1 MSDAWKSD
9 LRPLFN
15 PSSIALIGASESSSR
30 ARAVFN
36 NLREFGYRGEIFP
49 VNPTRSEF
57 FGLKCY
63 SSVTAIPATID
74 AFIMAIQRDR
84 VIPALE
90 ACVEKGV
97 QAGVIVS
104 AGFTE
109 ASAEGKVL
117 QDQLTKIAEA
127 AKIRICGPNCF
138 GVANIHDRVAL
149 LLGTDVRHVQPGKI
163 GLLFQ
168 SGGLLNLMLLAAWDR
183 GWGVSHAIS
192 CGNEAVVHVA
202 HYTEYLVR
210 DDRTQVVGIL
220 AEGIK
225 DPEKFLT
232 IAKLAAELE
241 KPLIVLKIGKSAKG
255 VTAAQAHTGTL
266 VGSDAA
272 FDAVCTQYGVVR
284 VHDLDDFIETV
295 ELFSKRKKL
304 RGDRLGFIAPSG
316 AECGLIADIATDA
329 GIELPEFS
337 PKTVDR
343 LKQVQSPFL
352 AIRNPMNAPEQYTR
366 KGEIFNACI
375 DALIEDE
382 NIDILGLRLPLPRL
396 REDKD
401 VVNRFADI
409 VKTGEKTDKL
419 LIVFSRASVSL
430 PEYWR
435 QLLREHQIPFLLEYR
450 KGFKALK
457 SLLTYRHFLE
467 RRGTATQSR
476 TRVEADLS
484 KVKNLLDSTGR
495 ILTERQS
502 KQILAEYG
510 IPVAVE
516 SLATNVDEAVAIAN
530 KIGYPVVLK
539 VESPEIAHKTDA
551 SAVEIDIGSDAEARD
566 AFNRITSNA
575 KAYNPSAQINGV
587 LVQEM
592 VRGGREMIIGMTQDP
607 QWGPTIVVGLGG
619 ILVEVLKDIATRV
632 APLSRIDVE
641 EMLHELKGV
650 KFLHSFRGHA
660 AADIDA
666 VIDIAIR
673 FSQLCVDLK
682 DEIEEIDINP
692 LLVFDNGK
700 GAKVVDC
707 LMTRRHSIEPNRVDS
722 AK

>member
-1 MSDAWKSD
+1 MSNAWKSD
-9 LRPLFN
+9 LEALFN

-49 VNPTRSEF
+49 VNPTRSEV

-63 SSVTAIPATID
+63 PSVTAIPATID

-104 AGFTE
+104 AGFAE
-109 ASAEGKVL
+109 ASAEGMVL

-138 GVANIHDRVAL
+138 GIANIHDRVAL

-192 CGNEAVVHVA
+192 CGNEAVVHVT

-225 DPEKFLT
+225 DPERFLT

-304 RGDRLGFIAPSG
+304 RGDRLGVIAPSG
-316 AECGLIADIATDA
+316 AECGLVADIATDA
-329 GIELPEFS
+329 GIDLPEFS
-337 PKTVDR
+337 AKTLDK

-352 AIRNPMNAPEQYTR
+352 SIRNPMNAPEQYTR

-396 REDKD
+396 REDQD

-409 VKTGEKTDKL
+409 AKAGEKTDKL

-435 QLLREHQIPFLLEYR
+435 QLLRQHQIPFLLEYR

-457 SLLTYRHFLE
+457 SLLNYRHFLE
-467 RRGTATQSR
+467 SHGTATQSS
-476 TRVEADLS
+476 TRVEANLS
-484 KVKNLLDSTGR
+484 KVKNLLHSAGR

-502 KQILAEYG
+502 KQIVAEYG
-510 IPVAVE
+510 IPVALE
-516 SLATNVDEAVAIAN
+516 FLAASAEEAVAMAN
-530 KIGYPVVLK
+530 RIGYPVVLK
-539 VESPEIAHKTDA
+539 IESPEITHKTDA
-551 SAVEIDIGSDAEARD
+551 GAVEIDIRSDAEVRA
-566 AFNRITSNA
+566 AFNRMTSNA
-575 KAYNPSAQINGV
+575 KAYSPTAQINGV

-592 VRGGREMIIGMTQDP
+592 IRGGREMIIGMTQDS

-619 ILVEVLKDIATRV
+619 IFVEVLKDIAIRV
-632 APLSRIDVE
+632 APLNSSDVE
-641 EMLHELKGV
+641 TMLHELKGE
-650 KFLHSFRGHA
+650 KILQSFRGQP
-660 AADIDA
+660 AADSAAIIDA
-666 VIDIAIR
+666 VLR

-682 DEIEEIDINP
+682 DEIEEIDVNP

-707 LMTRRHSIEPNRVDS
+707 LITRRIASV
-722 AK
+722 

>member
-1 MSDAWKSD
+1 MNDAWKSD
-9 LRPLFN
+9 LQPLFN
-15 PSSIALIGASESSSR
+15 PRSIALIGASESSSR
-30 ARAVFN
+30 SRAVFN
-36 NLREFGYRGEIFP
+36 NLIEFGYRGEIFP
-49 VNPTRSEF
+49 VNPTRSEV

-63 SSVTAIPATID
+63 PSVSAIPAAID

-84 VIPALE
+84 VIKALE
-90 ACVEKGV
+90 GCVEKGV

-104 AGFTE
+104 AGFAE
-109 ASAEGKVL
+109 ASAEGTIL
-117 QDQLTKIAEA
+117 QNQITAIAEA
-127 AKIRICGPNCF
+127 ARIRICGPNCF

-149 LLGTDVRHVQPGKI
+149 LLGTDVRHVQPGQI

-202 HYTEYLVR
+202 HYAEYLVK
-210 DDRTQVVGIL
+210 DERTQVVGIL

-225 DPEKFLT
+225 NPAGFLAV
-232 IAKLAAELE
+232 AKSAAELE
-241 KPLIVLKIGKSAKG
+241 KPLIVLKIGKSTKG
-255 VTAAQAHTGTL
+255 VSAAQAHTGSL

-272 FDAVCTQYGVVR
+272 FDAICKQYGIVR

-304 RGDRLGFIAPSG
+304 RGDRLGLIVPSG
-316 AECGLIADIATDA
+316 AECGLVADIAADA
-329 GIELPEFS
+329 GIDLPEFS
-337 PKTVDR
+337 ANTIDK
-343 LKQVQSPFL
+343 LKQFQSPFL
-352 AIRNPMNAPEQYTR
+352 SIRNPMNAPEQYTR

-401 VVNRFADI
+401 VVNRFSDLIEASA
-409 VKTGEKTDKL
+409 TSEK
-419 LIVFSRASVSL
+419 LIIIFSRASVSL
-430 PEYWR
+430 PDYWR

-457 SLLTYRHFLE
+457 SLLNYRRFLE
-467 RRGTATQSR
+467 KRKTATQSH

-484 KVKNLLDSTGR
+484 KVKSLLHSSGQT
-495 ILTERQS
+495 LTERQS

-510 IPVAVE
+510 IPVARE
-516 SLATNVDEAVAIAN
+516 SLAATDDEAVANAN

-539 VESPEIAHKTDA
+539 IESPEITHKTDA
-551 SAVEIDIGSDAEARD
+551 RAVEINLNNDGEVRA
-566 AFNRITSNA
+566 AFSRIVSNA
-575 KAYNPSAQINGV
+575 KAYNPAAQINGV

-592 VRGGREMIIGMTQDP
+592 IRVGTEMIIGMTQDP

-632 APLSRIDVE
+632 APLSSFDVE
-641 EMLHELKGV
+641 AMLHELKGA
-650 KFLHSFRGHA
+650 KILNGFRGQP
-660 AADIDA
+660 AADIGA
-666 VIDIAIR
+666 VVEAVLR
-673 FSQLCVDLK
+673 FSQLCIDLK

-692 LLVFDNGK
+692 LLLFADGK

-707 LMTRRHSIEPNRVDS
+707 LMTRRMASVEIR
-722 AK
+722 